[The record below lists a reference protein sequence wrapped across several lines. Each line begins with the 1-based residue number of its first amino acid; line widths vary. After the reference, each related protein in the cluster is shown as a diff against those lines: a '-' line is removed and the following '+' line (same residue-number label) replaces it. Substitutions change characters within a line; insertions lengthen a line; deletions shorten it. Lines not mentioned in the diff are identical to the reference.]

1 MGGSSQETEWI
12 VKEIPDG
19 FRGEDAVGG
28 LPRILRLLLAQRGHL
43 EPEEIERFLRP
54 RLADLADPFEL
65 PDMEVAVERI
75 FKAIDAGE
83 AICIFGDYDVD
94 GITSITI
101 LRHALRLYGAEP
113 RSFIPIRGTEG
124 YGLSEPAVER
134 CLTESTRPSLLI
146 AVDCGTASRDQ
157 IAKLQAD
164 GIDVIVADHHEPGEA
179 GRPPGVAVVNP
190 KLGDDFGYL
199 CSAGVVFKLVHA
211 LLKTREIEGAD
222 PRELLKETLDLV
234 AVGTIADIVPLV
246 DENRLLVRHGLRR
259 LPESKNHG
267 LQALMKVTGMNGRAT
282 SSDVGFRIG
291 PRINAAGRMDMPA
304 DGLAVLLAES
314 PAEAETRADLL
325 DEYNRRRQ
333 KCELQMY
340 EEAMTQL
347 TEHHDPENDAAIVVA
362 SRNWHPGV
370 VGIVAS
376 RLMRA
381 YYKPSFVVAIDDDG
395 LGKGSGRSIEG
406 VSLVNAIDAGRELL
420 VAGGGHH
427 MAAGISIMEDQMDA
441 FRDRFRKFVLETTS
455 DEQRKPRLHIDAVVP
470 FGDLS
475 LEFLASY
482 ELLQPFGA
490 SNPQPVFLA
499 RDVWL
504 TERPR
509 RLKNKH
515 LKLFLRQ
522 GVVEHDAMFFGAGDR
537 DLPDPPWDLAFTI
550 DRNVFRGRTSLQM
563 TVREVRASR

>member
-1 MGGSSQETEWI
+1 MGGASQETEWI

-19 FRGEDAVGG
+19 FRGEDGVGG
-28 LPRILRLLLAQRGHL
+28 LPRILRLLLAQRGYV
-43 EPEEIERFLRP
+43 ETKEIEAFLRP
-54 RLADLADPFEL
+54 RLADLSDPFDL
-65 PDMEVAVERI
+65 PEMKVAVDRI
-75 FKAIDAGE
+75 LQAIDGGE

-101 LRHALRLYGAEP
+101 LRQILRLYGAEP

-124 YGLSEPAVER
+124 YGLSEVALER
-134 CLTESTRPSLLI
+134 CLAESPRPSLLI

-157 IAKLQAD
+157 IAMLQAD

-190 KLGDDFGYL
+190 KLGDDFDYL
-199 CSAGVVFKLVHA
+199 CSAGVVFKLAHA
-211 LLKTREIEGAD
+211 LLKTRVVEGLD
-222 PRELLKETLDLV
+222 PRELLKELLDLV

-291 PRINAAGRMDMPA
+291 PRINAAGRMDMPG

-314 PAEAETRADLL
+314 PAEAETRAELL

-362 SRNWHPGV
+362 SRN
-370 VGIVAS
+370 
-376 RLMRA
+376 
-381 YYKPSFVVAIDDDG
+381 
-395 LGKGSGRSIEG
+395 
-406 VSLVNAIDAGRELL
+406 
-420 VAGGGHH
+420 
-427 MAAGISIMEDQMDA
+427 
-441 FRDRFRKFVLETTS
+441 
-455 DEQRKPRLHIDAVVP
+455 
-470 FGDLS
+470 
-475 LEFLASY
+475 
-482 ELLQPFGA
+482 
-490 SNPQPVFLA
+490 
-499 RDVWL
+499 
-504 TERPR
+504 
-509 RLKNKH
+509 
-515 LKLFLRQ
+515 
-522 GVVEHDAMFFGAGDR
+522 
-537 DLPDPPWDLAFTI
+537 
-550 DRNVFRGRTSLQM
+550 
-563 TVREVRASR
+563 

>member
-1 MGGSSQETEWI
+1 MGGSSQETEWV

-19 FRGEDAVGG
+19 FRDEAGATE
-28 LPRILRLLLAQRGHL
+28 LPRILRLLLAQRGYVK
-43 EPEEIERFLRP
+43 PEEVEAFLRP
-54 RLADLADPFEL
+54 RLANLADPFEL
-65 PDMEVAVERI
+65 PEMQVAVERI
-75 FKAIDAGE
+75 LQGVDAGE

-101 LRHALRLYGAEP
+101 LRHVLRLYGAEP

-124 YGLSEPAVER
+124 YGLSEMALER
-134 CLTESTRPSLLI
+134 CLQESPRPTLMI
-146 AVDCGTASRDQ
+146 TVDCGTASRGQ
-157 IAKLQAD
+157 IAQLQD
-164 GIDVIVADHHEPGEA
+164 EGIDVIVADHHEPGEA

-199 CSAGVVFKLVHA
+199 CSAGVVFKLAHA
-211 LLKTREIEGAD
+211 LLKTRPVEGFD
-222 PRELLKETLDLV
+222 LKEVLDLV

-246 DENRLLVRHGLRR
+246 EENRLLVRHGLRR
-259 LPESKNHG
+259 LPESRNLG

-291 PRINAAGRMDMPA
+291 PRINAAGRMDSPE

-314 PAEAETRADLL
+314 AAEARTRAEQL
-325 DEYNRRRQ
+325 DDYNRKRQ
-333 KCELQMY
+333 KCELQIF
-340 EEAMTQL
+340 EEAITKL
-347 TEHHDPENDAAIVVA
+347 EEGFDPAEDVAIVVG

-376 RLMRA
+376 RLMRS
-381 YYKPSFVVAIDDDG
+381 YHRPSFVVAIDDEG

-406 VSLVNAIDAGRELL
+406 VSLVNAIDACRDLL

-427 MAAGISIMEDQMDA
+427 MAAGISIMEDEMEA
-441 FRDRFRKFVLETTS
+441 FRDRFRSFVLETTTP
-455 DEQRKPRLHIDAVVP
+455 EQRVPKLQIDAEVP

-475 LEFLASY
+475 LEFLESY

-490 SNPQPVFLA
+490 SNPQPVFMA

-563 TVREVRASR
+563 TVREVRAAR

>member
-1 MGGSSQETEWI
+1 
-12 VKEIPDG
+12 
-19 FRGEDAVGG
+19 
-28 LPRILRLLLAQRGHL
+28 
-43 EPEEIERFLRP
+43 
-54 RLADLADPFEL
+54 
-65 PDMEVAVERI
+65 
-75 FKAIDAGE
+75 
-83 AICIFGDYDVD
+83 
-94 GITSITI
+94 
-101 LRHALRLYGAEP
+101 
-113 RSFIPIRGTEG
+113 
-124 YGLSEPAVER
+124 
-134 CLTESTRPSLLI
+134 
-146 AVDCGTASRDQ
+146 
-157 IAKLQAD
+157 
-164 GIDVIVADHHEPGEA
+164 
-179 GRPPGVAVVNP
+179 
-190 KLGDDFGYL
+190 
-199 CSAGVVFKLVHA
+199 
-211 LLKTREIEGAD
+211 
-222 PRELLKETLDLV
+222 
-234 AVGTIADIVPLV
+234 
-246 DENRLLVRHGLRR
+246 
-259 LPESKNHG
+259 
-267 LQALMKVTGMNGRAT
+267 
-282 SSDVGFRIG
+282 
-291 PRINAAGRMDMPA
+291 
-304 DGLAVLLAES
+304 
-314 PAEAETRADLL
+314 
-325 DEYNRRRQ
+325 
-333 KCELQMY
+333 
-340 EEAMTQL
+340 MTQL

-381 YYKPSFVVAIDDDG
+381 YYKPSFVVASDDDG

-455 DEQRKPRLHIDAVVP
+455 DEQRKPKLHIDAVVP

>member
-1 MGGSSQETEWI
+1 MGGSKQETEWI
-12 VKEIPDG
+12 VKETPDG
-19 FRGEDAVGG
+19 FQSGDAAGG
-28 LPRILRLLLAQRGHL
+28 LPRILRLLLAQRGVS
-43 EPEEIERFLRP
+43 EPQEVEAFLRP

-65 PDMEVAVERI
+65 PEMAVAVDRI
-75 FKAIDAGE
+75 LLAIDE
-83 AICIFGDYDVD
+83 SEEICIYGDYDVD

-101 LRHALRLYGAEP
+101 LRQILRLYGAEP

-124 YGLSEPAVER
+124 YGLNDAAVKR
-134 CLTESTRPSLLI
+134 CLGEPPRPSLLI

-157 IAKLQAD
+157 IAALQAD

-199 CSAGVVFKLVHA
+199 CSAGVVFKLGHA
-211 LLKTREIEGAD
+211 LLKTRPVEGFD
-222 PRELLKETLDLV
+222 LKEVLDLV

-246 DENRLLVRHGLRR
+246 EENRLLVRHGLRR
-259 LPESKNHG
+259 LPETRNHG
-267 LQALMKVTGMNGRAT
+267 LRALMEVTGMNGRVA

-291 PRINAAGRMDMPA
+291 PRINAAGRMDRPE

-314 PAEAETRADLL
+314 QMEARTRADQL
-325 DEYNRRRQ
+325 DDYNRQRQ
-333 KCELQMY
+333 KCELGIF
-340 EEAMTQL
+340 EEAMGHL
-347 TEHHDPENDAAIVVA
+347 AGKGNLEEDAVIVVG
-362 SRNWHPGV
+362 SRSWHPGV

-381 YYKPSFVVAIDDDG
+381 YSKPSFVVAFDDEG

-406 VSLVNAIDAGRELL
+406 VSLVNAIEACRDLL

-427 MAAGISIMEDQMDA
+427 MAAGISIMEDRMDA
-441 FRDRFRKFVLETTS
+441 FRERFQQFVLETTTA
-455 DEQRKPRLHIDAVVP
+455 DQRRPKLHIDTEVP

-475 LEFLASY
+475 LEFLESY
-482 ELLQPFGA
+482 ELLQPFG
-490 SNPQPVFLA
+490 SGNPQPVFLA

-550 DRNVFRGRTSLQM
+550 DRNVFRGRTSLQI
-563 TVREVRASR
+563 TVREVRASC